1 MSIKKLINALFQLSG
16 SRAMPVPDENS
27 AVNVYE
33 GTVTSNQNVNFV
45 APTDGY
51 LCATANSNTESAEL
65 VITFGDMSTGVP
77 AAAQGWG
84 LRCFAPL
91 KKGTSCVVGTVGL
104 ASLNVKF
111 YKLVGGGLR
120 AFLRKLFGVC
130 GEVCY
135 V

>member
-16 SRAMPVPDENS
+16 SRAMPIPDVRL

-33 GTVTSNQNVNFV
+33 GNVTNNQNINFV

-51 LCATANSNTESAEL
+51 LCATANSNTENSEL
-65 VITFGDMSTGVP
+65 TITFGDMSTGVP
-77 AAAQGWG
+77 AASIGWG

-104 ASLNVKF
+104 ASANVKF
-111 YKLVGGGLR
+111 YKLVGGG
-120 AFLRKLFGVC
+120 
-130 GEVCY
+130 
-135 V
+135 